1 MNFTP
6 ILLAERENALRLEV
20 RDFLAEQAHFLDNS
34 CAIDSW
40 AVPVPEFS
48 RQLGRKG
55 WIGMTWPGKYGGGE
69 RSYLERYVVMEE
81 LLAAGAPV
89 AAHWFADR
97 QTGPLL
103 LRFGTEEQ
111 KSFFLPKIVRGECF
125 FAIGM
130 SEPNSGSD
138 LASIRTEAK
147 RVDGGWRVT
156 GQKVWTS
163 FALTAHYLVLLC
175 RTAPP
180 SADRKNRHGG
190 ISQLLVDLDSE
201 GVTRRAIRN
210 LAGEE
215 HFCEVFLDDVFVPEN
230 MLVGKEHDGWN
241 QVMAELA
248 FERSGPER
256 FLSNFQLFAEAVEL
270 LRTSSSGGEEKR
282 VIGQLAARLM
292 VLRQMSL
299 SVASQLQTGALPVNE
314 ASIVKDLG
322 TSFEQELAETLRT
335 VVAVEPEADAA
346 QRIGHLFSSSILKS
360 PSFSLRGGTR
370 EILRGILA
378 KGLGLR

>member
-1 MNFTP
+1 MNFAP
-6 ILLAERENALRLEV
+6 ILLSGKENALRQEV
-20 RDFLAEQAHFLDNS
+20 REFLDQHSSFLDDS
-34 CAIDSW
+34 CAVDSW
-40 AVPVPEFS
+40 FVPSPEFS
-48 RQLGRKG
+48 SLLGKRG
-55 WIGMTWPGKYGGGE
+55 WIGMTLPKEYGGRGM
-69 RSYLERYVVMEE
+69 SYLERYVVIEE

-89 AAHWFADR
+89 GAHWFADR

-103 LRFGTEEQ
+103 LRYGTEEQ
-111 KSFFLPKIVRGECF
+111 KRFFLPKIVQGECF

-130 SEPNSGSD
+130 SEPNTGSD

-147 RVDGGWRVT
+147 RVEGGWEIT
-156 GQKVWTS
+156 GQKIWTS
-163 FALTAHYLVLLC
+163 FALTAHYMLILC
-175 RTAPP
+175 RTMPP
-180 SADRKNRHGG
+180 SNDKNSRHEGM
-190 ISQLLVDLDSE
+190 SQFILNLSSE
-201 GVTRRAIRN
+201 GVTCRPIRN

-215 HFCEVFLDDVFVPEN
+215 HFCEVFFDSVFVPESR
-230 MLVGKEHDGWN
+230 LVGKENDGWH

-256 FLSNFQLFAEAVEL
+256 FLSNFQLFSEAVKML
-270 LRTSSSGGEEKR
+270 QSSASGEEEKR
-282 VIGQLAARLM
+282 VVGSLAARLM

-299 SVASQLQTGALPVNE
+299 SVAAQLQNGALPVNE

-322 TSFEQELAETLRT
+322 TSFEQELAETLRM
-335 VVAVEPEADAA
+335 VVAVEPGSGNGRLA
-346 QRIGHLFSSSILKS
+346 QLFSSSILKA

>member
-1 MNFTP
+1 MNFAP
-6 ILLAERENALRLEV
+6 ILLAEEDNALRTEV
-20 RDFLAEQAHFLDNS
+20 RNFLDEHRSFLTDS

-40 AVPVPEFS
+40 FVPSPEFS
-48 RQLGRKG
+48 SLLGKRG
-55 WIGMTWPGKYGGGE
+55 WIGMTWPREYGGSE
-69 RSYLERYVVMEE
+69 RSYLERYVVIEE

-89 AAHWFADR
+89 GAHWFADR

-111 KSFFLPKIVRGECF
+111 KSFFLPKIARGECY

-130 SEPNSGSD
+130 SEPNTGSD
-138 LASIRTEAK
+138 LASIRTSAE
-147 RVDGGWRVT
+147 RVAGGWEIT
-156 GQKVWTS
+156 GQKIWTS
-163 FALTAHYLVLLC
+163 FALTARYMVLLG
-175 RTAPP
+175 RTQPP
-180 SADRKNRHGG
+180 SADRKSRHEGM
-190 ISQLLVDLDSE
+190 SQFIVDLEID
-201 GVTRRAIRN
+201 GVTRRPIRN

-215 HFCEVFLDDVFVPEN
+215 HFCEVFFDKVFVPEDR
-230 MLVGKEHDGWN
+230 LVGEENDGWH

-256 FLSNFQLFAEAVEL
+256 FLSNFQLFSETVEVVRSSAAEL
-270 LRTSSSGGEEKR
+270 EKR
-282 VIGQLAARLM
+282 MIGQLAARLM

-299 SVASQLQTGALPVNE
+299 SVAGQLQDGALPVNE

-322 TSFEQELAETLRT
+322 TSYEQDLAECLRM
-335 VVAVEPEADAA
+335 VVAVEPGCDDDE
-346 QRIGHLFSSSILKS
+346 RINHLFCSSILKA

>member
-1 MNFTP
+1 MNFAP
-6 ILLAERENALRLEV
+6 MLLTDKEDALRREV
-20 RDFLAEQAHFLDNS
+20 RSFLDEHRSFLADS

-40 AVPVPEFS
+40 FVPSPEFS
-48 RQLGRKG
+48 SLLGNKG
-55 WIGMTWPGKYGGGE
+55 WIGMTWPKEYGGAE
-69 RSYLERYVVMEE
+69 RSYLERYVVIEE

-89 AAHWFADR
+89 GAHWFADR

-111 KSFFLPKIVRGECF
+111 KAFFLPRIVQGECF

-138 LASIRTEAK
+138 LASIRTTAE
-147 RVDGGWRVT
+147 RVDGGWEIT
-156 GQKVWTS
+156 GQKIWTS
-163 FALTAHYLVLLC
+163 FALTAHYMVLLG
-175 RTAPP
+175 RTGPLP
-180 SADRKNRHGG
+180 ADRKNRHEGM
-190 ISQLLVDLDSE
+190 SQFIVDLRSE
-201 GVTRRAIRN
+201 GVTRRPIRN

-215 HFCEVFLDDVFVPEN
+215 HFCEVFFDKVFVSEN
-230 MLVGKEHDGWN
+230 RLVGKEGDGWH

-256 FLSNFQLFAEAVEL
+256 FLSNFQLLLEALEM
-270 LRTSSSGGEEKR
+270 LRRSSPGEQGKT
-282 VIGQLAARLM
+282 VIGQLVARLM

-299 SVASQLQTGALPVNE
+299 SVAGQLQAGALPVNE

-322 TSFEQELAETLRT
+322 TSFEQDLAECLRM
-335 VVAVEPEADAA
+335 VVAVEPGCDHEE
-346 QRIGHLFSSSILKS
+346 RINYLFSSAILKA